1 MKIKKLNTPLC
12 ARLALSVLAAVGATS
27 AAAQSVED
35 FYKSKG
41 LTIFV
46 GSEPGG
52 GYDTYGRLVQ
62 RNLARHVPGQ
72 PNIVVKHMP
81 GASGIRLANH
91 MYAKA
96 EKDGSEIG
104 IVQNTIVLEPLMGNT
119 GVQYE
124 PDKFTWLGSVS
135 SLTSLCVVSDKSPV
149 QSIAEAKQRE
159 VLIGGQGSRSSTV
172 LVANSLNALTG
183 TKFKVV
189 KGYPSTT
196 SVFLAMERGEVD
208 GLCGVGSDNILGHK
222 FQDWKSGKIKVIV
235 QVNGAPVDDFKG
247 VPWALDLVGNERDR
261 ETMEFIVGRQ
271 YFGRPF
277 LAPPGTAVDKV
288 VVLRKAFMDMMAD
301 PAYLADAGKQQIPVN
316 PVSGEE
322 VQAFIAK
329 LFKMPKDVVDRAN
342 RAADG
347 DPALVTEAKLNW
359 ITAKGVALTTVSGRT
374 IGFSDQGKPVTASI
388 GETKITVAGKEADR
402 KELKP
407 GLNCDVVYLG
417 NGDEAQSVACQ

>member
-1 MKIKKLNTPLC
+1 MTTRLPWHATLMFATLC
-12 ARLALSVLAAVGATS
+12 AMAATP
-27 AAAQSVED
+27 AAAQSAAD
-35 FYKSKG
+35 FYKSQG
-41 LTIFV
+41 LTLFV

-62 RNLARHVPGQ
+62 RNLAKHVPGN
-72 PNIVVKHMP
+72 PNIIVKNMP

-91 MYAKA
+91 MYARA
-96 EKDGSEIG
+96 EKDGSEIA
-104 IVQNTIVLEPLMGNT
+104 IVQNTIVLEPLMGNS

-124 PDKFTWLGSVS
+124 PDKFAWLGSVS
-135 SLTSLCVVSDKSPV
+135 SLTSLCVVSDNSPV
-149 QSIAEAKQRE
+149 QSFEEARQRE
-159 VLIGGQGSRSSTV
+159 VLVGGQGSRSSTV

-183 TKFKVV
+183 SKFKVIR
-189 KGYPSTT
+189 GYPSTT
-196 SVFLAMERGEVD
+196 SVFLAMERGEVH

-222 FQDWKSGKIKVIV
+222 FQDWKAGKIKVIV

-247 VPWALDLVGNERDR
+247 VPWALDFVNNERDR

-277 LAPPGTAVDKV
+277 LAPPGAAADKV
-288 VVLRKAFMDMMAD
+288 AVLRKSFMDMMTD
-301 PAYLADAGKQQIPVN
+301 ESYLADAAKQQIPVN

-347 DPALVTEAKLNW
+347 DPALTADAKLNW
-359 ITAKGVALTTVSGRT
+359 TTAKAATLSKIEGGGRT
-374 IGFSDQGKPVTASI
+374 IHFTDSGKPVSATI
-388 GETKITVAGKEADR
+388 GETKITVAGKEATR
-402 KELKP
+402 KELKA
-407 GLNCDVVYLG
+407 GLTCDVTYLG
-417 NGDEAQSVACQ
+417 DGDEAQTVICR

>member
-1 MKIKKLNTPLC
+1 MKGTSLLQTVTVS
-12 ARLALSVLAAVGATS
+12 AAFVALVGVGAVQ
-27 AAAQSVED
+27 AQSVAD

-41 LTIFV
+41 LTIFI

-62 RNLARHVPGQ
+62 RNLSKHIPGN

-91 MYAKA
+91 MYARA

-124 PDKFTWLGSVS
+124 PDKYTWLGSVS
-135 SLTSLCVVSDKSPV
+135 SLTSLCVVSDQSPV
-149 QSIAEAKQRE
+149 QSMEEAKKRE

-196 SVFLAMERGEVD
+196 SVFLAMERGEVH

-222 FQDWKSGKIKVIV
+222 FQDWQAGKIKVIV

-247 VPWALDLVGNERDR
+247 VPWMMDYVNNERDR

-277 LAPPGTAVDKV
+277 VAPPNTATDKV
-288 VVLRKAFMDMMAD
+288 PVLRKAFMDMMQDA
-301 PAYLADAGKQQIPVN
+301 AYLADAKKQQIPVN

-347 DPALVTEAKLNW
+347 DPTLTAEAKLNW
-359 ITAKGVALTTVSGRT
+359 ITVKGAALTKVSGRT
-374 IGFSDQGKPVTASI
+374 ISFADKGKPVTASI
-388 GETKITVAGKEADR
+388 GGTKITIAGKEADR
-402 KELKP
+402 KALKA
-407 GLNCDVVYLG
+407 GQTCDVVYLG
-417 NGDEAQSVACQ
+417 DGDDAQSVSCQ

>member
-1 MKIKKLNTPLC
+1 MKRASLLQTVTL
-12 ARLALSVLAAVGATS
+12 S
-27 AAAQSVED
+27 AALMALAGTGAAQAQSVAD

-62 RNLARHVPGQ
+62 RNLAKHIPGN

-91 MYAKA
+91 MYARA

-124 PDKFTWLGSVS
+124 PDKYTWLGSVS
-135 SLTSLCVVSDKSPV
+135 SLTSLCVVSDQSPV
-149 QSIAEAKQRE
+149 QSMEEAQKRE

-196 SVFLAMERGEVD
+196 SVFLAMERGEVH

-222 FQDWKSGKIKVIV
+222 FQDWQSGKIKVIV

-247 VPWALDLVGNERDR
+247 VPWALDYVNNERDR

-277 LAPPGTAVDKV
+277 LAPPNTAPDKV
-288 VVLRKAFMDMMAD
+288 AVLRKAFMDMMAD
-301 PAYLADAGKQQIPVN
+301 PAYLADATKQQIPVN

-347 DPALVTEAKLNW
+347 DPSLTAEAKLNW
-359 ITAKGVALTTVSGRT
+359 ITVRGAALTKVSGRT
-374 IGFSDQGKPVTASI
+374 ISFADNGKPVTASI
-388 GETKITVAGKEADR
+388 GETKITIAGKEADR
-402 KELKP
+402 KELQA
-407 GLNCDVVYLG
+407 GQTCDVVYLG
-417 NGDEAQSVACQ
+417 DGDDAQSVSCQ